1 MALPERLLPF
11 PEPFLERLAAIVPP
25 ERLDAVLDAFLTP
38 RDAGFRINTLRA
50 EPEVVVEPLRAAGL
64 TLHGVPWKADAFRVP
79 AHERAALLASDAY
92 ARGWIYLQNLASM
105 IPVEALAP
113 EPGERVLDLAAAPG
127 SKTLQIACRMQNTG
141 EVAAVEAVKS
151 RFFRLR
157 ANLEAQGATRVRT
170 FLRDGATVWRRRPEH
185 FDRVLLD
192 APCSSEGRFHTSAP
206 ESYAYWSPR
215 KIKEMARKQR
225 RLLFS
230 AVQSLRPGGV
240 LVYATCS
247 LAPEENEA
255 AIHRLFRTFG
265 DALRVE
271 PLGLALDDAQPP
283 LEAWRGRRFDARL
296 AHARRLLPS
305 PIMEGFFVCKIRKLE
320 STLR

>member
-11 PEPFLERLAAIVPP
+11 PEPFLERLPALVPE
-25 ERLDAVLDAFLTP
+25 ERLDAVYDAFLAP

-50 EPEVVVEPLRAAGL
+50 EPEAVVAHLKAEGR
-64 TLHGVPWKADAFRVP
+64 TLFGIPWIADAFRVP
-79 AHERAALLASDAY
+79 AHERSALLASEAY
-92 ARGWIYLQNLASM
+92 ARGWIYPQNPASM

-127 SKTLQIACRMQNTG
+127 SKTLQIVCRMRDTG

-157 ANLEAQGATRVRT
+157 ANLEAQGATCVRT
-170 FLRDGATVWRRRPEH
+170 FLRDGATVWRHRPEH

-192 APCSSEGRFHTSAP
+192 APCSSEGRFHTSDP

-215 KIKEMARKQR
+215 KIKEMTRKQR

-255 AIHRLFRTFG
+255 AVSRLLKTFG

-271 PLGLALDDAQPP
+271 PLGLPLDDALPP
-283 LEAWRGRRFDARL
+283 LESWRGKRFDARL
-296 AHARRLLPS
+296 APARRILPS
-305 PIMEGFFVCKIRKLE
+305 TVTEGFFVCRLRKLT